1 MQPQFN
7 PAALAEQ
14 LLCMWAT
21 WIGGLTFFFAPG
33 PLPAQAEL
41 VGSRRGVVSDT
52 HVLVYSLKVIPRS
65 GSGKQLL
72 GERLGWQV

>member
-14 LLCMWAT
+14 HLRVWAT
-21 WIGGLTFFFAPG
+21 WIGGLTFFFA
-33 PLPAQAEL
+33 PAQAEL

-52 HVLVYSLKVIPRS
+52 HSLVYSLKVIPRS